1 MYGDFFLELM
11 RHVHRGFD
19 LFVAV
24 GLEAGHVVIRSRGRV
39 HLDHIR
45 ARGELLPDGSQN
57 LRHTV
62 RRSSRG
68 WRDARL
74 KRSERGVQAIAA
86 HKHPR
91 ANHLP
96 PIDQVAHGDVH
107 VLVRPQIPHCR
118 HTRFKRAHRSLAR
131 HENHKAR
138 IHVVHLLQHRHAE
151 RFFCVN
157 RHVRVRVNESRQ
169 PRELR
174 QVDHLGSR
182 RNCPCIRR
190 HRANALALHDDD
202 GVAPDFSAA
211 VPKLAKAH
219 GLDTRRFALGRHARR
234 CRCAGTEN
242 RDDTE
247 KTHGEPP
254 ALRSKKSARFGDF

>member
-45 ARGELLPDGSQN
+45 ARGKLLPDGSQN

-62 RRSSRG
+62 RHSSHRWRG
-68 WRDARL
+68 ARL

-91 ANHLP
+91 AGHLA

-107 VLVRPQIPHCR
+107 VLVRPQIPHGR
-118 HTRFKRAHRSLAR
+118 HTRFKRAHRSLEAG
-131 HENHKAR
+131 
-138 IHVVHLLQHRHAE
+138 VTTE
-151 RFFCVN
+151 RDLGADQYMDIAMRDLIN
-157 RHVRVRVNESRQ
+157 RGEMAG
-169 PRELR
+169 PRMFVCGYGLYTTFTPFKPGAAPP
-174 QVDHLGSR
+174 VGGV
-182 RNCPCIRR
+182 
-190 HRANALALHDDD
+190 AD
-202 GVAPDFSAA
+202 GVPEVLRAVRQQLAA
-211 VPKLAKAH
+211 GADVIKMYAAS
-219 GLDTRRFALGRHARR
+219 R
-234 CRCAGTEN
+234 
-242 RDDTE
+242 
-247 KTHGEPP
+247 
-254 ALRSKKSARFGDF
+254 